1 MRKLLRKAAPTPKLL
16 AAIGAGLFAMAAI
29 WLAEQYGLA
38 DVRASAAG
46 LLVLVL
52 TTVGGW
58 LKSDASSP
66 GEVLDAE
73 TDGFPGEH
81 A

>member
-1 MRKLLRKAAPTPKLL
+1 MRKWLRNVKPTPKVTI
-16 AAIGAGLFAMAAI
+16 AVVAGLFALVVIAV
-29 WLAEQYGLA
+29 AEWVGLA
-38 DVRASAAG
+38 DVQDQATG
-46 LLVLVL
+46 LLVLAL
-52 TTVGGW
+52 SAIGGW